1 MGDRDMALTRHSK
14 DENPAGD
21 RGRAGPG
28 LRLSGRTVDIGV
40 CLALAAMGIWFV
52 AEALQMPSGREALD
66 PGSFPVIAGGMLA
79 LLALV
84 QLGLSLAARGRL
96 PGVELQRP
104 LWLAIGMAMM
114 LAFPPAVER
123 LGYYPVAVV
132 WVPAF
137 GWIAGIRSPVGLI
150 AATLVVLALGKF
162 VFEMLL
168 GTPLP

>member
-1 MGDRDMALTRHSK
+1 MGSQEMTLTKHGEEQDRT
-14 DENPAGD
+14 AGP
-21 RGRAGPG
+21 GRAGQT
-28 LRLSGRTVDIGV
+28 LRLSGRAVDIGV

-52 AEALQMPSGREALD
+52 IEALQMPSGREAFG
-66 PGSFPVIAGGMLA
+66 PGSFPIIAGGALA
-79 LLALV
+79 LLSLL
-84 QLGLSLAARGRL
+84 QLGLSVAARGQV
-96 PGVELQRP
+96 PAVEVQRP
-104 LWLAIGMAMM
+104 LWLVIGMAMM

-150 AATLVVLALGKF
+150 AATLIVLALGKF